1 MVAMANPMIL
11 DEYAAPITFDEWLAM
26 PESEIR
32 IELLNGELIVSPMAN
47 DRHQEIQMELAYRF
61 RRAAEHVPGVHI
73 RAGSNVR
80 LAADGGLIPDVV
92 VFRGR
97 AGGRRTEYG
106 FDGPPDL
113 VVEILSPS
121 NRQYDLVGKASAYA
135 LAGVPEYWIVDPVRS
150 VLITGK
156 LVDGTYQRTV
166 YSEGTVRCEPL
177 DGAEIDLGFLRA
189 E

>member
-1 MVAMANPMIL
+1 MVAMANPKIL
-11 DEYAAPITFDEWLAM
+11 EEYAAPVTFDEWLAM
-26 PESEIR
+26 PESDIR
-32 IELLNGELIVSPMAN
+32 IELLNGELVVSPMAN
-47 DRHQEIQMELAYRF
+47 DRHQEIQFNLVYRF
-61 RRAAEHVPGVHI
+61 GRAAETIPGVHI

-80 LAADGGLIPDVV
+80 LAADGGLIPDIVL
-92 VFRGR
+92 FRGR
-97 AGGRRTEYG
+97 AGGKRTEYG

-135 LAGVPEYWIVDPVRS
+135 RAGVPEYWIVDPVRS
-150 VLITGK
+150 LLIAGK

-166 YSEGTVRCEPL
+166 YAEGTVPCDAL
-177 DGAEIDLGFLRA
+177 DGAEIDLGFLKS